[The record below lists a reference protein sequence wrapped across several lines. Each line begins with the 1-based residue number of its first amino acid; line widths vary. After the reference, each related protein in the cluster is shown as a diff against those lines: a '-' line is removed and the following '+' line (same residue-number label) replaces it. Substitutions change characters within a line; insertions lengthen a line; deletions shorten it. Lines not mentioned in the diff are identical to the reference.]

1 MRLEELILRHA
12 LDRPLPQTQHGEAS
26 GVMMI
31 PIPGRGIFQGAQNLE
46 AALQVAGISDIQ
58 ITASPGQV
66 IAPPPEGASYLGF
79 IFAQG
84 ISPDAVES
92 SLRLA
97 HQRLVF
103 EIQADIPVNQA
114 NSTT

>member
-1 MRLEELILRHA
+1 MIKSDRL

-31 PIPGRGIFQGAQNLE
+31 PIPGRGIFLGARNLE
-46 AALQVAGISDIQ
+46 AALQVTGISDIQ

-84 ISPDAVES
+84 LSPDTLES
-92 SLRLA
+92 SLR
-97 HQRLVF
+97 
-103 EIQADIPVNQA
+103 
-114 NSTT
+114 

>member
-1 MRLEELILRHA
+1 MSLEELILRHA
-12 LDRPLPQTQHGEAS
+12 LSRLLPQTQHVQAT

-31 PIPGRGIFQGAQNLE
+31 PIPGRGIFQGAHDLDS
-46 AALQVAGISDIQ
+46 ARKVAGISDIQ

-66 IAPPPEGASYLGF
+66 ISPPPEGASYLGF
-79 IFAQG
+79 IFAHG
-84 ISPDAVES
+84 MSADAVES
-92 SLRLA
+92 SLRQA

-114 NSTT
+114 RA

>member
-1 MRLEELILRHA
+1 MIAHSNGAERFGGQSAQAFRQPRRNSRRHA
-12 LDRPLPQTQHGEAS
+12 AH
-26 GVMMI
+26 
-31 PIPGRGIFQGAQNLE
+31 NLE
-46 AALQVAGISDIQ
+46 AALQVTGISDIQ

-84 ISPDAVES
+84 MSPLAVES

-114 NSTT
+114 NSPT

>member
-1 MRLEELILRHA
+1 
-12 LDRPLPQTQHGEAS
+12 LPIAQPTRCDAT

-31 PIPGRGIFQGAQNLE
+31 PVPARGIFLGTHNLE

-58 ITASPGQV
+58 ITANAGQV

-84 ISPDAVES
+84 RSPDAVES

-103 EIQADIPVNQA
+103 EIQSDIPVPQA
-114 NSTT
+114 KV